1 MARRFL
7 IRKNREVLYCFEY
20 MASITK
26 INSAEFLKGIVGT
39 DVILTDGVPEVAFV
53 GRSNVGKSSTINS
66 LVNRKDLVK
75 VSNKPGK
82 TTEINFFG
90 INGKKCY
97 FVDLPGYGYA
107 LASPKQKES
116 IEKLI
121 LWYLMYSD
129 ASIHKV
135 VIILDAKAGLTA
147 FDEEMIRVL
156 REHNHPYLIVANKM
170 DKLNQKETVAQL
182 RAIKEAAHE
191 ATVFA
196 YSATTATPKERDALL
211 TQIFSEN

>member
-1 MARRFL
+1 MA
-7 IRKNREVLYCFEY
+7 
-20 MASITK
+20 AITK
-26 INSAEFLKGIVGT
+26 INSAEFLKGVVGT
-39 DVILTDGVPEVAFV
+39 DEILYDGVPEYAFV
-53 GRSNVGKSSTINS
+53 GRSNVGKSSVINS

-75 VSNKPGK
+75 TSNRPGK

-90 INGKKCY
+90 INNKKCY

-107 LASPKQKES
+107 KRPPKEKES

-129 ASIHKV
+129 ATVARVV
-135 VIILDAKAGLTA
+135 VILDFKAGLTA

-156 REHNHPYLIVANKM
+156 REKGHPYIIVANKA
-170 DKLNQKETVAQL
+170 DKLNQKEMSMQT
-182 RAIKEAAHE
+182 RAIKDAAHE
-191 ATVFA
+191 ATVIA

-211 TQIFSEN
+211 AQIAEN

>member
-1 MARRFL
+1 M
-7 IRKNREVLYCFEY
+7 
-20 MASITK
+20 K
-26 INSAEFLKGIVGT
+26 INSAEFLKGIIGT
-39 DVILTDGVPEVAFV
+39 DVILVDGVPEYAFV
-53 GRSNVGKSSTINS
+53 GRSNVGKSSVINS

-75 VSNKPGK
+75 TSNRPGK

-90 INGKKCY
+90 INTKKCY

-107 LASPKQKES
+107 KRSPKEKES

-129 ASIHKV
+129 ACIAKV
-135 VIILDAKAGLTA
+135 VIILDFKAGITA

-156 REHNHPYLIVANKM
+156 REKGYSYLIVANKA
-170 DKLNQKETVAQL
+170 DKLNQKEMVAQM

-191 ATVFA
+191 VIVMP
-196 YSATTATPKERDALL
+196 YSAVTAGAKERDALL
-211 TQIFSEN
+211 TKIFAD

>member
-1 MARRFL
+1 
-7 IRKNREVLYCFEY
+7 
-20 MASITK
+20 MASITN

-39 DVILTDGVPEVAFV
+39 DVILYDGVPEYAFI
-53 GRSNVGKSSTINS
+53 GRSNVGKSSLINS

-75 VSNKPGK
+75 VGKKPGK

-107 LASPKQKES
+107 EASPKQKES

-121 LWYLMYSD
+121 LWYVMYSE
-129 ASIHKV
+129 ANLAKAV
-135 VIILDAKAGLTA
+135 LILDSKAGLTA

-170 DKLNQKETVAQL
+170 DKLNQKETSMQM
-182 RAIKEAAHE
+182 RAIKGASHE
-191 ATVFA
+191 AVVYP

-211 TQIFSEN
+211 AQIFAD

>member
-1 MARRFL
+1 M
-7 IRKNREVLYCFEY
+7 
-20 MASITK
+20 K
-26 INSAEFLKGIVGT
+26 ISSAEFLKGIVGT
-39 DVILTDGVPEVAFV
+39 DEILYDGVPEYAFV
-53 GRSNVGKSSTINS
+53 GRSNVGKSSVINS

-75 VSNKPGK
+75 TSNRPGK

-90 INGKKCY
+90 INNKKCY

-107 LASPKQKES
+107 KRSPKEKES

-129 ASIHKV
+129 ATIAKV
-135 VIILDAKAGLTA
+135 VIILDFKAGLTA

-156 REHNHPYLIVANKM
+156 REKGHPYIIVANKA
-170 DKLNQKETVAQL
+170 DKLNQKEMVAQT
-182 RAIKEAAHE
+182 RAIKDAAHE
-191 ATVFA
+191 ATVIA

-211 TQIFSEN
+211 AKVVE

>member
-1 MARRFL
+1 MN
-7 IRKNREVLYCFEY
+7 IGG
-20 MASITK
+20 
-26 INSAEFLKGIVGT
+26 AEFLKGITGT
-39 DVILTDGVPEVAFV
+39 DVILSDGVPQIAFV
-53 GRSNVGKSSTINS
+53 GRSNVGKSSIVNS

-75 VSNKPGK
+75 TSNRPGK

-90 INGKKCY
+90 INGKKFY

-107 LASPKQKES
+107 KRSPKEKES

-121 LWYLMYSD
+121 LWYLMYSETNLF
-129 ASIHKV
+129 KV
-135 VIILDAKAGLTA
+135 VLILDSKAGLTA

-156 REHNHPYLIVANKM
+156 REKGHRLIIVANKM

-191 ATVFA
+191 AVVVA
-196 YSATTATPKERDALL
+196 YSATTASGKERDALL
-211 TQIFSEN
+211 REIFDEV

>member
-1 MARRFL
+1 M
-7 IRKNREVLYCFEY
+7 K
-20 MASITK
+20 IT
-26 INSAEFLKGIVGT
+26 SAEFLKGIIGT
-39 DVILTDGVPEVAFV
+39 DVILTDGVPQYAFV
-53 GRSNVGKSSTINS
+53 GRSNVGKSSVINS

-75 VSNKPGK
+75 TSNRPGK

-90 INGKKCY
+90 INNKKCY

-107 LASPKQKES
+107 KRAPKEKES

-121 LWYLMYSD
+121 LWYLMYSE
-129 ASIHKV
+129 ATLTKV
-135 VIILDAKAGLTA
+135 VLILDSKAGLTA

-156 REHNHPYLIVANKM
+156 REKGYPLLIVANKS

-191 ATVFA
+191 ATVFL
-196 YSATTATPKERDALL
+196 YSATTTKDSAGLL
-211 TQIFSEN
+211 GKIFEEA